1 MGNKALLN
9 RIEKIENLKAEI
21 EALQNEVNALQD
33 AIKSDMESKNVD
45 TIEVGDYTVRYKEVS
60 TSRFDSTTFKKAYKS
75 LYNQYLKTT
84 VSKRFTIA

>member
-9 RIEKIENLKAEI
+9 RIEKIEALKAEI
-21 EALQNEVNALQD
+21 EALQAEVTELQD
-33 AIKSDMESKNVD
+33 VIKADMEEKNVD
-45 TIEVGDYTVRYKEVS
+45 TLEVGDYTVRYKEVS
-60 TSRFDSTTFKKAYKS
+60 TARFDSTTFKKAYEG